1 MSSWLFCRKESHL
14 RGLGLLET
22 EVVVVTLLDH
32 GEVDSVPKGVG
43 AGETDTD
50 GGGKVS
56 DEPLSELANN
66 RSDGHCDE
74 YGK

>member
-1 MSSWLFCRKESHL
+1 MLSWLFCRKERDL
-14 RGLGLLET
+14 RRLGLLKT
-22 EVVVVTLLDH
+22 EIVVVALLDH
-32 GEVDSVPKGVG
+32 GEVDSVPEGVG

-66 RSDGHCDE
+66 RSDGHGDE
-74 YGK
+74 